1 MSKQEQIHEPPRRRE
16 EDAER
21 RAAAQSE
28 HQGELSFDDLPLAS
42 PGRRDETPFVHKLQ
56 ERAGAALDGPSA
68 DDAPDPDVETFER
81 WPPRVQALCIVG
93 GGALCWGLVLAP
105 FLLF

>member
-1 MSKQEQIHEPPRRRE
+1 MSQQEQSHEPPNRRE
-16 EDAER
+16 ENAER
-21 RAAAQSE
+21 RADPRSE
-28 HQGELSFDDLPLAS
+28 DQGELSFDDLPLAS

-56 ERAGAALDGPSA
+56 QRAGAALEGPSP
-68 DDAPDPDVETFER
+68 DNAPDPDAETFER
-81 WPPRVQALCIVG
+81 WPPPVQALCIIG

>member
-1 MSKQEQIHEPPRRRE
+1 MSRHEQISRPPERRE
-16 EDAER
+16 EDTER

-42 PGRRDETPFVHKLQ
+42 PGPRDETPFVHKLQ
-56 ERAGAALDGPSA
+56 ERAGAALDGPSP
-68 DDAPDPDVETFER
+68 DNAPDPNAETFER
-81 WPPRVQALCIVG
+81 WPPPVQALCIIG